1 MEKEIRYFVTGYEM
15 LLYLEGD
22 REECKQVD
30 YFEFPDYGSAE
41 EAINAARDFIGEHK
55 NAVNDQKYGIG
66 SVTYWVA
73 EVERCIEDEDFGFLS
88 AVGVRPREDSIITDT
103 MFLFKQLM
111 GRRYKLTDAADHIGY
126 EWTGRAHGS
135 LSDALATLAVQEWLE
150 SR

>member
-1 MEKEIRYFVTGYEM
+1 MELSIYLFASMLVCYILSSKKELTARGHRHGLHREDLRTIETAIPRLRELFARADEVIGYNVGFD
-15 LLYLEGD
+15 L
-22 REECKQVD
+22 
-30 YFEFPDYGSAE
+30 
-41 EAINAARDFIGEHK
+41 
-55 NAVNDQKYGIG
+55 
-66 SVTYWVA
+66 
-73 EVERCIEDEDFGFLS
+73 GFLS

-135 LSDALATLAVQEWLE
+135 LADALATLAVQEWLE